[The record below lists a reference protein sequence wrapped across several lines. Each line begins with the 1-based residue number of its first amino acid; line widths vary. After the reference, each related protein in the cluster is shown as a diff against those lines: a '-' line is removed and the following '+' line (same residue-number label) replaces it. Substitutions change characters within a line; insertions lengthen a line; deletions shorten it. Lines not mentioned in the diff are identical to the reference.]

1 MNALQGNIINAPL
14 VIEDKSSHALIKNAT
29 MYIYSTFESDTLS
42 ITSLIPEGTFQLKL
56 NSKDLIIKH
65 RKVKDS
71 FTDEQWLNIVKEL
84 FSGTYD
90 NNDLELTGKYLT
102 SSDNYVDGDLVEDV
116 DEENEDFERNEYK
129 YLSIDIKT
137 SNKKLT
143 ITVGT
148 FRVPLMEVTGGEDET
163 NLLNWLD
170 LLISDYRKNVREIKD
185 LKNENTKLLN
195 ERDYYKKEVIKS
207 ATEHIEI
214 MNDIES
220 KFYKVLNA
228 KKDKI
233 WELEKEMKE
242 NDSAFALDGLNEKY
256 IEENKFNLNTDID
269 LKEIPS
275 KLREELI
282 KKRKVRKA
290 GDGKKAAGA
299 RKRKKTA
306 GSVIKVEEDYED
318 DEEAEDEPEG
328 SEYEDEN
335 ENENETVDQGIE
347 PAIKAE
353 EIDTDEEDGR
363 IVEDVE
369 QNKEIELLPENEDK
383 SDSTEV
389 KEEEEPLSVNELE
402 RIQKEKQKNKF
413 KLRRF
418 TNKDER
424 QAMEKKIADE
434 KEGAQQ
440 QEEGEGG
447 KQQQQQQQ
455 QQQDDDDDD
464 EEGDDDDGDKVGP
477 EQYGSMDKSTKTL
490 SDRDI
495 VEESISISPPNQEET
510 DIDTDVEDSNDSE
523 SGNVDVSDSD
533 LEDLETH
540 NNANEE
546 STTQSAISDSLK
558 S

>member
-1 MNALQGNIINAPL
+1 MNALQGKIINAPL
-14 VIEDKSSHALIKNAT
+14 VIEDENSHALIKNAT
-29 MYIYSTFESDTLS
+29 IYIYSTFESDTLS

-56 NSKDLIIKH
+56 NSKDSIIKH

-71 FTDEQWLNIVKEL
+71 FTDEQWLSTVKEL

-102 SSDNYVDGDLVEDV
+102 SSDNYVDGELVEDG
-116 DEENEDFERNEYK
+116 DEENEDFERNRHK

-148 FRVPLMEVTGGEDET
+148 FQVPLMKVIGGEDET

-170 LLISDYRKNVREIKD
+170 LLISGHRGNIRIIKD
-185 LKNENTKLLN
+185 LTKENTKLLN

-207 ATEHIEI
+207 ATEHLEI

-220 KFYKVLNA
+220 KFYRVLNA

-233 WELEKEMKE
+233 WELEQKMKG
-242 NDSAFALDGLNEKY
+242 NDANFALVGLNEKY

-269 LKEIPS
+269 IKEIPS
-275 KLREELI
+275 KLRDELI
-282 KKRKVRKA
+282 KKRKVRKVA
-290 GDGKKAAGA
+290 DGKKGGGA

-306 GSVIKVEEDYED
+306 GSVLKEEEEGEN
-318 DEEAEDEPEG
+318 DEEAEDEPEE
-328 SEYEDEN
+328 SEYEYEN
-335 ENENETVDQGIE
+335 ENLEQVIE
-347 PAIKAE
+347 PEIKVE
-353 EIDTDEEDGR
+353 EVDTDEEDER
-363 IVEDVE
+363 ILEDE
-369 QNKEIELLPENEDK
+369 DQDKEMKLSPKDADK
-383 SDSTEV
+383 SDSIEI
-389 KEEEEPLSVNELE
+389 KEEDEPLSVNELE

-418 TNKDER
+418 TNKYER
-424 QAMEKKIADE
+424 QAKERKIADE
-434 KEGAQQ
+434 EERAQEQ
-440 QEEGEGG
+440 VEEE
-447 KQQQQQQQ
+447 
-455 QQQDDDDDD
+455 D
-464 EEGDDDDGDKVGP
+464 EEEEHSNDDDDGERVGP
-477 EQYGSMDKSTKTL
+477 EQYGSIHRSTKTL

-495 VEESISISPPNQEET
+495 VEDSVSISPPNQDKT
-510 DIDTDVEDSNDSE
+510 DIDTDVENSND
-523 SGNVDVSDSD
+523 SGNVDISDFD
-533 LEDLETH
+533 LDGFEGHKDKD
-540 NNANEE
+540 NANEE